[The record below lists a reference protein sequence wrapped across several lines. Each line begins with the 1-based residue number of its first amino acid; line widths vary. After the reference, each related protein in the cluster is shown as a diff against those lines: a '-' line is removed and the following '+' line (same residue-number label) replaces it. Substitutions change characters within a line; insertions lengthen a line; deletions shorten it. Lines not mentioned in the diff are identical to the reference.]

1 MRAAP
6 YPGIAICFQPRQGYG
21 KQLLDYS
28 MEKAKEM
35 GAGALAITGN
45 IDFYGKSGFVPAK
58 TKGVRYAD
66 DPEADYFLIKE
77 LTPGFLDGI
86 SGTYKDPEG
95 YFVCEKAAGTAV
107 LSRRNLSM
115 IESRCGLRC
124 SDCNFRESM
133 GCKGCVNMDKPFWA
147 DSCPVKS
154 CCEKKGLQH
163 CGECD
168 GFVCPLLHTFA
179 YDMEQSD
186 NGARI
191 EQCQKWCNNNGIQ

>member
-1 MRAAP
+1 
-6 YPGIAICFQPRQGYG
+6 
-21 KQLLDYS
+21 
-28 MEKAKEM
+28 
-35 GAGALAITGN
+35 
-45 IDFYGKSGFVPAK
+45 
-58 TKGVRYAD
+58 
-66 DPEADYFLIKE
+66 
-77 LTPGFLDGI
+77 
-86 SGTYKDPEG
+86 
-95 YFVCEKAAGTAV
+95 
-107 LSRRNLSM
+107 M

-168 GFVCPLLHTFA
+168 DFVCPLLHTFA

-186 NGARI
+186 NGAESSNAKNGVTI
-191 EQCQKWCNNNGIQ
+191 MASSKEYLHFILEQLSDLDDMPRPGGIRVGSSSSSSSGSSPPTNFGAMSFPQVQYPPAQCPVCQGDHIRSVCRRPAAVVVLLSESVQQLVHHLFAERFCLPRCVVLRELHNL

>member
-1 MRAAP
+1 
-6 YPGIAICFQPRQGYG
+6 
-21 KQLLDYS
+21 
-28 MEKAKEM
+28 
-35 GAGALAITGN
+35 
-45 IDFYGKSGFVPAK
+45 
-58 TKGVRYAD
+58 
-66 DPEADYFLIKE
+66 
-77 LTPGFLDGI
+77 
-86 SGTYKDPEG
+86 
-95 YFVCEKAAGTAV
+95 
-107 LSRRNLSM
+107 M
-115 IESRCGLRC
+115 IESRWGLRC

-168 GFVCPLLHTFA
+168 DFVCPLLHTFA